1 MEVVAGAAAVMR
13 KAMVGAA
20 LGVLGV
26 LPKQSP

>member
-1 MEVVAGAAAVMR
+1 MEVVAGAAAVML
-13 KAMVGAA
+13 KTMVGAD